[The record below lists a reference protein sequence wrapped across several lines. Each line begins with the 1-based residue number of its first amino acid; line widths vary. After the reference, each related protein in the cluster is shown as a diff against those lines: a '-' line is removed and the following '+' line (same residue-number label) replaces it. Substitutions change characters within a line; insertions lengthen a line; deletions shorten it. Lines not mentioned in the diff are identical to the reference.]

1 MPIDFPCACSYGRRM
16 GWLGARADG
25 STSLQRVTRLRPELD
40 DLLQPFLAEPWAEGD
55 AVVLE
60 LCRLRIATL
69 HGDRV
74 DAGRRTPRAVAAG
87 LTEEMV
93 GALPQYPTAACFTEH
108 QRRCIAYAEQYVID
122 VHGITDVDADRVR
135 EGMTDAEFVGFT
147 VALGQFDGFGR
158 LRLALDVDGGL
169 DGVADAGL
177 DARTA

>member
-1 MPIDFPCACSYGRRM
+1 MPIDFPRVRFYGRRM

-25 STSLQRVTRLRPELD
+25 TTSLQRVTRLRPELD
-40 DLLQPFLAEPWAEGD
+40 DLLQPFLAEAWAEGD

-74 DAGRRTPRAVAAG
+74 EAGRRTPAAVAAG

-93 GALPQYPTAACFTEH
+93 AALPRYPAAACFTEH

-122 VHGITDVDADRVR
+122 VHGITDLDADRVR
-135 EGMTDAEFVGFT
+135 EAMTDAEFVGFT
-147 VALGQFDGFGR
+147 VALGQFDGIGR
-158 LRLALDVDGGL
+158 LRLALDVDADV
-169 DGVADAGL
+169 DGVVDARLDAG
-177 DARTA
+177 TA